1 MVEGSRVRKFVNF
14 FIELAATGGT
24 ILPLISRAK
33 KERKSPDVKW
43 GARLTDFVKT
53 DTMTFAA
60 NIHSQ

>member
-1 MVEGSRVRKFVNF
+1 MFEGSRVRKFENF

-43 GARLTDFVKT
+43 GVRLRETQHTLFK
-53 DTMTFAA
+53 
-60 NIHSQ
+60 NIQ